1 MIYNTQ
7 DDQIKRD
14 MDQIITQTLTGL
26 AQQGL
31 GWSLFILALWYIGRQ
46 QQELKDLRDAHKQE
60 LAAKDKTILELQEA
74 RVIEAKSGFQIAS
87 ATQTT
92 LQMLFKQL
100 TGDSK

>member
-1 MIYNTQ
+1 
-7 DDQIKRD
+7 
-14 MDQIITQTLTGL
+14 MDQVALQAVSGI

-31 GWSLFILALWYIGRQ
+31 GWTLFLLALWYIGRL

-60 LAAKDKTILELQEA
+60 LAGKDKTILELQEA

-92 LQMLFKQL
+92 LQAFLKQL
-100 TGDSK
+100 MGE